1 MYVGK
6 LHEDFY
12 CYLLHLS
19 LDYNGHF
26 GCCWQSWKR
35 TFTEQRQHGFISH
48 HVGETTI
55 WIRGD
60 STEDACFHMNF
71 HLVLTRVPPCG
82 STLKRKTWWRTKQI
96 VSAAQWTFHCYQ
108 FLTCRSRIWFEHT
121 GVLIPEKGLSFSS
134 YLGKGQFFKTT
145 SWLFG
150 TTVWFT
156 LPICLLI

>member
-1 MYVGK
+1 MLSFTFITGLQWPFRMLLTNFKKDIYRAK
-6 LHEDFY
+6 TTRLYFTPCWREDYMNTWWF
-12 CYLLHLS
+12 H
-19 LDYNGHF
+19 
-26 GCCWQSWKR
+26 W
-35 TFTEQRQHGFISH
+35 T
-48 HVGETTI
+48 
-55 WIRGD
+55 
-60 STEDACFHMNF
+60 CFHMNF

-96 VSAAQWTFHCYQ
+96 MSAAQWTFHCDQ
-108 FLTCRSRIWFEHT
+108 FLACRSRIWFEHT

-134 YLGKGQFFKTT
+134 YLAKGQFFKTT